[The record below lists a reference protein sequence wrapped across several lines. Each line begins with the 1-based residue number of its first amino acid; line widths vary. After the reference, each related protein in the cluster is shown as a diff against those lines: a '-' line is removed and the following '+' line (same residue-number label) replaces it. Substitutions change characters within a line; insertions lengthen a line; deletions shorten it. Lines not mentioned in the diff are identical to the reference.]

1 MSYNLFAQ
9 RDFNRSII
17 SKNSILKCSEY
28 SVIPKT
34 NPDYYK
40 KPIGL
45 MLKAEFFFDINGN
58 VIKYFSPDGAEASHS
73 KSKDLIENY
82 LYKDNR
88 IVKMSRVGFDSIS
101 VEYLYFDKKN
111 LICKIMTNH
120 RGERIGLEMIR
131 KDNKGKEVRNTEV
144 NFNYTSQ
151 LNSYIDLNNYKIL
164 YYKNRKKINNFRK
177 VIAITIEEL
186 NLFKTSTNIELIE
199 RKLTEIEKNKFISE
213 LNFNTLFIYNNQ
225 KQLTKEISKESTI
238 KYFYN
243 KKGLLISRIDKNKD
257 YIFKSKYIYSK
268 EISN

>member
-1 MSYNLFAQ
+1 MKNLKIFLIFLFLSYNLFAQ

-213 LNFNTLFIYNNQ
+213 LNFNA
-225 KQLTKEISKESTI
+225 
-238 KYFYN
+238 
-243 KKGLLISRIDKNKD
+243 
-257 YIFKSKYIYSK
+257 
-268 EISN
+268 